1 MARKPSNKKNEQAP
15 IEKEETPVEVEASA
29 ETPNVEVEAEQA
41 PVETKE
47 VTPVVSD
54 SNHTKASF
62 AEVIARYKE
71 QNPAK
76 YEEKKD
82 VLLAKLNALK

>member
-1 MARKPSNKKNEQAP
+1 MARKPSKKNEQAP
-15 IEKEETPVEVEASA
+15 IEKEETPVEVETSA
-29 ETPNVEVEAEQA
+29 EAPNVEVEAEQA

-62 AEVIARYKE
+62 SEVIARYKE

-76 YEEKKD
+76 YEEKKE
-82 VLLAKLNALK
+82 VLQEKLRSLK